1 MSGKD
6 KKASTKK
13 TVDLANLEPWEQCP
27 DVWKNEAQ
35 YFNWI
40 RGAMR
45 KAWCRHPV
53 KVTYMNL
60 RRFKAPLGK
69 VTFKYPQGTPIWC
82 THCETCG
89 KLKKVGDTE
98 VDHLARAGGC
108 KSWEEFNVWIK
119 SLLHINHAG
128 LAIICKPCH
137 YIKSYSEQHDITF
150 EEARICKKAIA
161 FMKQAGPQ
169 QMRWFRSHGYID
181 AHTSNAA
188 KRKAAYIQYLKDLK

>member
-1 MSGKD
+1 MK
-6 KKASTKK
+6 KKAK
-13 TVDLANLEPWEQCP
+13 DLEPWEQCP
-27 DVWKNEAQ
+27 DIWKSEAA

-45 KAWCRHPV
+45 KAWSRHPV
-53 KVTYMNL
+53 KITYMHL
-60 RRFKAPLGK
+60 HRFKHPLGR
-69 VTFKYPQGTPIWC
+69 VTFKHPEGTPIWC

-89 KLKKVGDTE
+89 KLCKEGDTE

-108 KSWEEFNVWIK
+108 KSWDEFNVWIK

-150 EEARICKKAIA
+150 EEARIAKRAIA
-161 FMKQAGPQ
+161 FMKQPAALQ
-169 QMRWFRSHGYID
+169 LQWFASKHFD
-181 AHTSNAA
+181 ADAVRNT
-188 KRKAAYIQYLKDLK
+188 KTRKAAYIQYLKDLK